1 MDSQIERRLKKSKHQ
16 NDDADEPIIS
26 FDELP
31 SEILTDVLSRLPITS
46 LIQSTFVWTSLK
58 PLSNDPNLVNMHL
71 SRSSTNNSLC
81 LILHSD
87 LPIQN
92 QLHFVRVSGDSKV
105 RKIGIPFEMSMP
117 EFKILGSS
125 NGLLCLLN
133 TLFTESICL
142 YNPFTR
148 DHFALPKS
156 YDFQDQVVVYGFG
169 SHPVTKD
176 YKVIKVVYY
185 TISFF
190 RRLGENLRHFNQYFK
205 RRIESEVKIY
215 SHASKMWRNYGQIP
229 HRLEQWSSPG
239 VLSNGC
245 LHWFRAL
252 ETYRAGEPLRRTI
265 VSYDLA
271 DDSFRVMYTPSL
283 YDVCPSMRRGI
294 RYLDSLNGCLC
305 AYMPAGRGAVDV
317 WVMKEYGVTE
327 SWVKQYTIGSYIPG
341 SVVCD
346 ENGSGM
352 PSVRVLCVLESGEVL
367 LKRKQEFICYDPYK
381 ERFKELNYRGMP
393 RSFRTIVHVG
403 SLKSAASPWWCKNLK
418 LRTRV
423 LLCATSSWILSHSI
437 GNSIIT
443 LSSSRFVFVLQ
454 GNVVLSDALF
464 SRYKLEVDS
473 YAYIPKNTVLWLK
486 SDTSATL
493 VVFERR
499 FLSSESFFLPLWNMI
514 STFT

>member
-16 NDDADEPIIS
+16 NDDEDEPIIS
-26 FDELP
+26 FDQLP
-31 SEILTDVLSRLPITS
+31 SEILTDILSRLPITS

-58 PLSNDPNLVNMHL
+58 PLSNDQNLVNMHL
-71 SRSSTNNSLC
+71 SRSSTNKSLC

-92 QLHFVRVSGDSKV
+92 QLHFIRISGDSKV

-133 TLFTESICL
+133 TMFTESICL

-156 YDFQDQVVVYGFG
+156 FDFQDQVVVYGFG

-176 YKVIKVVYY
+176 YKVIKG
-185 TISFF
+185 I
-190 RRLGENLRHFNQYFK
+190 GNLQDGGA
-205 RRIESEVKIY
+205 IE
-215 SHASKMWRNYGQIP
+215 
-229 HRLEQWSSPG
+229 
-239 VLSNGC
+239 
-245 LHWFRAL
+245 
-252 ETYRAGEPLRRTI
+252 TGEPLRRSI

-271 DDSFRVMYTPSL
+271 DDSFHVMYTPSL

-294 RYLDSLNGCLC
+294 RYLGSLRGCLC
-305 AYMPAGRGAVDV
+305 AYMPTGRGALDV

-346 ENGSGM
+346 ENGCGM

-367 LKRKQEFICYDPYK
+367 LKRKQEFVCYDPCK
-381 ERFKELNYRGMP
+381 ERFKELTYRGMP
-393 RSFRTIVHVG
+393 RRFRTIVHVG
-403 SLKSAASPWWCKNLK
+403 SLKSAASPC
-418 LRTRV
+418 
-423 LLCATSSWILSHSI
+423 HSI

-443 LSSSRFVFVLQ
+443 LSSSRLAWIHAQRIQTRPCADNSRKSCIQPFARVDQHVTLGAYLIAPSIGSHFVMYLAKMQVNFAGMSYLQ
-454 GNVVLSDALF
+454 RIRNPGTHQIALRGIQFKLATQFGWRPLCLIGNWYGALGKTK
-464 SRYKLEVDS
+464 SRYLMYKDV
-473 YAYIPKNTVLWLK
+473 N
-486 SDTSATL
+486 
-493 VVFERR
+493 RN
-499 FLSSESFFLPLWNMI
+499 PL
-514 STFT
+514 